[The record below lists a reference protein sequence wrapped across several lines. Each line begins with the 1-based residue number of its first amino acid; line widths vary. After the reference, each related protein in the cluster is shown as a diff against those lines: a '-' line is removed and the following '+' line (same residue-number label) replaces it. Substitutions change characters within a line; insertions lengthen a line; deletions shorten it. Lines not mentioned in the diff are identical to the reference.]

1 MGECRDGNVD
11 VIVVAKLD
19 RFTRSSRHLAN
30 AMAELEDLGVG
41 FASLAESVDST
52 TASGRMFRTLLG
64 AFAEFERE
72 RITERMMEGH
82 RRIIEAGGW
91 TGGPPPFG
99 YRAVSSGTMKKLA
112 LDDGGEAE
120 TVRLAV
126 SMVVDQG
133 CSAYEAAKR
142 LNALGKG
149 PRRAARWSHQNL
161 RRVLLDETIAGRW
174 KWGKQ
179 SDRVETVTVPIPP
192 IIDVDRF
199 DDLQRVLAL
208 TATGPQERR
217 RDYPLTGRVNS
228 VCGSTFTGAWR
239 KDRLRRYY
247 RCRNHRP
254 PYSGEATGPCGCR
267 SLVADDIETV
277 VWETIVNVLSEPDR
291 LLALAAE
298 YLGERAS
305 QVPIERSQNDEIE
318 RKIADLETA
327 AGERVTDGLKAGID
341 PKLLKAAADTINQE
355 LDSLRRHRDQLAT
368 WAKASADQS
377 DRMRKLWK
385 VAQTAH
391 QRLGTLN
398 IRERKHVLEL
408 LDIRAAVVA
417 QPTRSSPAQIEITG
431 TVTETIGEALGGDLS
446 DVAPKQLNGTS
457 RPRTHPW
464 VCGTESKI
472 TRFSSPATDRR
483 SWPSQTCLS
492 KMDGSSFPS
501 CVPCLAGGATDTP
514 PNSSDTPTPSG
525 ADCRSP
531 QTSSSAMRS
540 PSDSTNDAVSCRAIR
555 QRSISL
561 ANRWSSDGG
570 GRRADPGLG
579 TSPMDPPS

>member
-1 MGECRDGNVD
+1 
-11 VIVVAKLD
+11 
-19 RFTRSSRHLAN
+19 
-30 AMAELEDLGVG
+30 MAELEDLGVG

-112 LDDGGEAE
+112 LDNGGEAE

-149 PRRAARWSHQNL
+149 PRRATRWGHQNL
-161 RRVLLDETIAGRW
+161 RRVLLNETIAGRW

-228 VCGSTFTGAWR
+228 VCGSTFTGLWR

-247 RCRNHRP
+247 RCRNNKP

-327 AGERVTDGLKAGID
+327 AGERVADGLKAGID

-446 DVAPKQLNGTS
+446 DVAPKHLYPRSELREAKKRRSGEAEKRRFAPQTYSCIATMLLA
-457 RPRTHPW
+457 RPVAAPLPYSAR
-464 VCGTESKI
+464 
-472 TRFSSPATDRR
+472 SSPNPPSPTGRKQKRAPLRQVALTTSCAIRR
-483 SWPSQTCLS
+483 TTSSGRYLVLGTWLHPKRTAVESGSAPAFIQ
-492 KMDGSSFPS
+492 DGHDQFFSFPS
-501 CVPCLAGGATDTP
+501 E
-514 PNSSDTPTPSG
+514 
-525 ADCRSP
+525 R
-531 QTSSSAMRS
+531 
-540 PSDSTNDAVSCRAIR
+540 
-555 QRSISL
+555 
-561 ANRWSSDGG
+561 
-570 GRRADPGLG
+570 
-579 TSPMDPPS
+579 

>member
-1 MGECRDGNVD
+1 MRAATYARVSTQEQADTGTSLDTQRDRTRAYVDAQGWELVAEYVDEGVSGAADRRPDLDRLMGECRDGNVD

-112 LDDGGEAE
+112 LDNGGEAE

-161 RRVLLDETIAGRW
+161 RRVLLNETIAGRW

-228 VCGSTFTGAWR
+228 VCGSTFTGVWR

-247 RCRNHRP
+247 RCRNNKP

-318 RKIADLETA
+318 RKIANLETA
-327 AGERVTDGLKAGID
+327 AGERVADGLKAGID

-446 DVAPKQLNGTS
+446 DVALRALWSSQHLYEPLISADKRIVWISPVPLNRVRG
-457 RPRTHPW
+457 
-464 VCGTESKI
+464 GSKRNWNPS
-472 TRFSSPATDRR
+472 TR
-483 SWPSQTCLS
+483 
-492 KMDGSSFPS
+492 
-501 CVPCLAGGATDTP
+501 
-514 PNSSDTPTPSG
+514 TPTNYSSNGRLHLPRKTGGS
-525 ADCRSP
+525 
-531 QTSSSAMRS
+531 TS
-540 PSDSTNDAVSCRAIR
+540 C
-555 QRSISL
+555 
-561 ANRWSSDGG
+561 
-570 GRRADPGLG
+570 GR
-579 TSPMDPPS
+579 

>member
-179 SDRVETVTVPIPP
+179 SDRVETVTVLPHHGLDIVGHKTPTATSATSDRSPPRASPIVSVTRLESDPENG
-192 IIDVDRF
+192 
-199 DDLQRVLAL
+199 RVLVSL
-208 TATGPQERR
+208 DTSGPKACRIRPRFRR
-217 RDYPLTGRVNS
+217 GLVWPAGPAPPRT
-228 VCGSTFTGAWR
+228 
-239 KDRLRRYY
+239 LR
-247 RCRNHRP
+247 C
-254 PYSGEATGPCGCR
+254 
-267 SLVADDIETV
+267 
-277 VWETIVNVLSEPDR
+277 
-291 LLALAAE
+291 
-298 YLGERAS
+298 
-305 QVPIERSQNDEIE
+305 
-318 RKIADLETA
+318 
-327 AGERVTDGLKAGID
+327 
-341 PKLLKAAADTINQE
+341 NQE
-355 LDSLRRHRDQLAT
+355 
-368 WAKASADQS
+368 
-377 DRMRKLWK
+377 
-385 VAQTAH
+385 
-391 QRLGTLN
+391 
-398 IRERKHVLEL
+398 
-408 LDIRAAVVA
+408 AAVR
-417 QPTRSSPAQIEITG
+417 PLPR
-431 TVTETIGEALGGDLS
+431 
-446 DVAPKQLNGTS
+446 S
-457 RPRTHPW
+457 RPSGHA
-464 VCGTESKI
+464 G
-472 TRFSSPATDRR
+472 
-483 SWPSQTCLS
+483 
-492 KMDGSSFPS
+492 
-501 CVPCLAGGATDTP
+501 VP
-514 PNSSDTPTPSG
+514 
-525 ADCRSP
+525 
-531 QTSSSAMRS
+531 
-540 PSDSTNDAVSCRAIR
+540 
-555 QRSISL
+555 
-561 ANRWSSDGG
+561 
-570 GRRADPGLG
+570 PGLG
-579 TSPMDPPS
+579 CR

>member
-1 MGECRDGNVD
+1 MRAATYARVSTQEQADTGTSLDTQRDRTRAYVDAQGWELVAEYVDEGVSGAADRRPDLDRLMGECRDGNVD

-112 LDDGGEAE
+112 LDNGGEAE

-161 RRVLLDETIAGRW
+161 RRVLLNETIAGRW

-228 VCGSTFTGAWR
+228 VCGSTFTGLWR

-247 RCRNHRP
+247 RCRNNKP

-318 RKIADLETA
+318 RKIANLETA
-327 AGERVTDGLKAGID
+327 AGERVADGLKAGID

-446 DVAPKQLNGTS
+446 DVAPRPSNS
-457 RPRTHPW
+457 R
-464 VCGTESKI
+464 
-472 TRFSSPATDRR
+472 ARR
-483 SWPSQTCLS
+483 ML
-492 KMDGSSFPS
+492 
-501 CVPCLAGGATDTP
+501 
-514 PNSSDTPTPSG
+514 
-525 ADCRSP
+525 
-531 QTSSSAMRS
+531 
-540 PSDSTNDAVSCRAIR
+540 DAVSVAPFTPIR
-555 QRSISL
+555 PAMHSRRSS
-561 ANRWSSDGG
+561 
-570 GRRADPGLG
+570 
-579 TSPMDPPS
+579 TPP

>member
-1 MGECRDGNVD
+1 MRAATYARVSTQEQADTGTSLDTQRDRTGAYVDAQGWELVAEYVDEGVSGAADRRPDLDRLMGECRDGNVD

-112 LDDGGEAE
+112 LDNGGEAE

-192 IIDVDRF
+192 IINVDRF

-228 VCGSTFTGAWR
+228 VCGSTFTGVWR

-247 RCRNHRP
+247 RCRNNKP

-327 AGERVTDGLKAGID
+327 AGERVADGLKAGID

-431 TVTETIGEALGGDLS
+431 TVTETIDEALGGNLS
-446 DVAPKQLNGTS
+446 DVAPK
-457 RPRTHPW
+457 P
-464 VCGTESKI
+464 
-472 TRFSSPATDRR
+472 SS
-483 SWPSQTCLS
+483 
-492 KMDGSSFPS
+492 
-501 CVPCLAGGATDTP
+501 
-514 PNSSDTPTPSG
+514 
-525 ADCRSP
+525 
-531 QTSSSAMRS
+531 
-540 PSDSTNDAVSCRAIR
+540 
-555 QRSISL
+555 
-561 ANRWSSDGG
+561 
-570 GRRADPGLG
+570 
-579 TSPMDPPS
+579 

>member
-1 MGECRDGNVD
+1 MRAATYARVSTQEQADTGTSLDTQRDRTRAYVDAQGWELVAQYVDEGVSGAADRRPDLDRLMGECRDGNVD

-112 LDDGGEAE
+112 LDNGGEAE

-161 RRVLLDETIAGRW
+161 RRVLLNETIAGRW

-192 IIDVDRF
+192 IINVDRF

-217 RDYPLTGRVNS
+217 RNN
-228 VCGSTFTGAWR
+228 
-239 KDRLRRYY
+239 K
-247 RCRNHRP
+247 P

-318 RKIADLETA
+318 RKIANLETA
-327 AGERVTDGLKAGID
+327 AGERVADGLKAGID

-431 TVTETIGEALGGDLS
+431 TVTETIGEALGGNLS
-446 DVAPKQLNGTS
+446 DVAPSSALNVT
-457 RPRTHPW
+457 
-464 VCGTESKI
+464 
-472 TRFSSPATDRR
+472 R
-483 SWPSQTCLS
+483 SWLN
-492 KMDGSSFPS
+492 
-501 CVPCLAGGATDTP
+501 V
-514 PNSSDTPTPSG
+514 
-525 ADCRSP
+525 
-531 QTSSSAMRS
+531 
-540 PSDSTNDAVSCRAIR
+540 
-555 QRSISL
+555 
-561 ANRWSSDGG
+561 
-570 GRRADPGLG
+570 
-579 TSPMDPPS
+579 

>member
-1 MGECRDGNVD
+1 MRAATYARVSTQEQADTGTSLDTQRDRTRAYVDARGWELVAEYVDEGVSGAADRRPDLDRLMGECRDGNVD

-112 LDDGGEAE
+112 LDDDGGEAE

-161 RRVLLDETIAGRW
+161 RRVLLNETIAGRW

-192 IIDVDRF
+192 IINVDRF

-208 TATGPQERR
+208 TATGRRNGAATILSPAVSTQYVAPLSPECGERIGSAATTGAATTNLHTAAKLPGHVAVGVLWPTISRPWCGR
-217 RDYPLTGRVNS
+217 RSSTCCPNLTGS
-228 VCGSTFTGAWR
+228 
-239 KDRLRRYY
+239 
-247 RCRNHRP
+247 
-254 PYSGEATGPCGCR
+254 
-267 SLVADDIETV
+267 
-277 VWETIVNVLSEPDR
+277 
-291 LLALAAE
+291 
-298 YLGERAS
+298 
-305 QVPIERSQNDEIE
+305 
-318 RKIADLETA
+318 
-327 AGERVTDGLKAGID
+327 
-341 PKLLKAAADTINQE
+341 
-355 LDSLRRHRDQLAT
+355 
-368 WAKASADQS
+368 
-377 DRMRKLWK
+377 
-385 VAQTAH
+385 
-391 QRLGTLN
+391 
-398 IRERKHVLEL
+398 
-408 LDIRAAVVA
+408 
-417 QPTRSSPAQIEITG
+417 
-431 TVTETIGEALGGDLS
+431 
-446 DVAPKQLNGTS
+446 
-457 RPRTHPW
+457 
-464 VCGTESKI
+464 
-472 TRFSSPATDRR
+472 
-483 SWPSQTCLS
+483 
-492 KMDGSSFPS
+492 
-501 CVPCLAGGATDTP
+501 
-514 PNSSDTPTPSG
+514 
-525 ADCRSP
+525 
-531 QTSSSAMRS
+531 
-540 PSDSTNDAVSCRAIR
+540 
-555 QRSISL
+555 
-561 ANRWSSDGG
+561 
-570 GRRADPGLG
+570 
-579 TSPMDPPS
+579 

>member
-1 MGECRDGNVD
+1 MRAATYARVSTQEQADTGTSLDTQRDRTRAYVDAQGWELVAEYVDEGVSGAADRRPDLDRLMGECRDGNVD

-217 RDYPLTGRVNS
+217 PRLSSHRPCQLSMWLHFHRSVAEGSAPPLLS
-228 VCGSTFTGAWR
+228 VPQQQTSIQRRSYRAMWLSESCG
-239 KDRLRRYY
+239 RRY
-247 RCRNHRP
+247 RDR
-254 PYSGEATGPCGCR
+254 GVG
-267 SLVADDIETV
+267 DD
-277 VWETIVNVLSEPDR
+277 
-291 LLALAAE
+291 
-298 YLGERAS
+298 
-305 QVPIERSQNDEIE
+305 
-318 RKIADLETA
+318 
-327 AGERVTDGLKAGID
+327 
-341 PKLLKAAADTINQE
+341 
-355 LDSLRRHRDQLAT
+355 
-368 WAKASADQS
+368 
-377 DRMRKLWK
+377 
-385 VAQTAH
+385 
-391 QRLGTLN
+391 
-398 IRERKHVLEL
+398 
-408 LDIRAAVVA
+408 
-417 QPTRSSPAQIEITG
+417 
-431 TVTETIGEALGGDLS
+431 
-446 DVAPKQLNGTS
+446 
-457 RPRTHPW
+457 
-464 VCGTESKI
+464 
-472 TRFSSPATDRR
+472 
-483 SWPSQTCLS
+483 
-492 KMDGSSFPS
+492 
-501 CVPCLAGGATDTP
+501 
-514 PNSSDTPTPSG
+514 
-525 ADCRSP
+525 
-531 QTSSSAMRS
+531 
-540 PSDSTNDAVSCRAIR
+540 R
-555 QRSISL
+555 QRVV
-561 ANRWSSDGG
+561 R
-570 GRRADPGLG
+570 
-579 TSPMDPPS
+579 T

>member
-1 MGECRDGNVD
+1 M
-11 VIVVAKLD
+11 
-19 RFTRSSRHLAN
+19 
-30 AMAELEDLGVG
+30 
-41 FASLAESVDST
+41 
-52 TASGRMFRTLLG
+52 
-64 AFAEFERE
+64 
-72 RITERMMEGH
+72 
-82 RRIIEAGGW
+82 
-91 TGGPPPFG
+91 
-99 YRAVSSGTMKKLA
+99 
-112 LDDGGEAE
+112 
-120 TVRLAV
+120 
-126 SMVVDQG
+126 
-133 CSAYEAAKR
+133 
-142 LNALGKG
+142 
-149 PRRAARWSHQNL
+149 
-161 RRVLLDETIAGRW
+161 
-174 KWGKQ
+174 
-179 SDRVETVTVPIPP
+179 
-192 IIDVDRF
+192 
-199 DDLQRVLAL
+199 LAL

-228 VCGSTFTGAWR
+228 VCGSTFTGLWR

-247 RCRNHRP
+247 RCRNNRP

-267 SLVADDIETV
+267 SLVADNIETV

-318 RKIADLETA
+318 RKIANLETA
-327 AGERVTDGLKAGID
+327 AGERVADGLKAGID

-446 DVAPKQLNGTS
+446 DVAP
-457 RPRTHPW
+457 RP
-464 VCGTESKI
+464 
-472 TRFSSPATDRR
+472 
-483 SWPSQTCLS
+483 LS
-492 KMDGSSFPS
+492 
-501 CVPCLAGGATDTP
+501 
-514 PNSSDTPTPSG
+514 
-525 ADCRSP
+525 
-531 QTSSSAMRS
+531 
-540 PSDSTNDAVSCRAIR
+540 
-555 QRSISL
+555 
-561 ANRWSSDGG
+561 
-570 GRRADPGLG
+570 
-579 TSPMDPPS
+579 